1 MGGARLNTSE
11 AGACF
16 RFILLALPGA
26 GAENNP
32 SAETDLLPLLLL
44 LMAPVR
50 KGLFAT
56 IEFGMGGVSTFLEEE
71 NGSLWLPAAAGGN
84 SDGGSCC
91 GAGIAAKGFA
101 EPPEGSKSN
110 GDAPEITCA
119 LPWKSTPED
128 FFLVKGGTGAVD
140 VFVSTIGTLPT
151 AG

>member
-1 MGGARLNTSE
+1 MKTSE

-16 RFILLALPGA
+16 SFILVALPGA
-26 GAENNP
+26 GAENSP
-32 SAETDLLPLLLL
+32 SAETDLLPLLL

-56 IEFGMGGVSTFLEEE
+56 MELGIGGVSTLLEENE
-71 NGSLWLPAAAGGN
+71 SLWLPAAAGGN
-84 SDGGSCC
+84 SDGGCCC

-101 EPPEGSKSN
+101 GPPEGSKSN
-110 GDAPEITCA
+110 GDAPEMTCA

-140 VFVSTIGTLPT
+140 VFVSTIGTLPK